1 MRADNIDAAAGDVLS
16 GVAGAPGAVEG
27 TARVVVDPFD
37 AEPLEP
43 GEILVCRFTD
53 PSWAPL
59 FSLAE
64 ALVIDIG
71 AAASHG
77 AIVARELGV
86 PCVIG
91 TGDGTR
97 RIRSGDR
104 LRVDGSAGRV
114 EILTRAPIG
123 STAGDSAR
131 RRRTAPRPALPAA
144 GQLAGEHVLHL
155 LGSGDHHRPRGHVQR
170 VPGAEVQAAQVAV
183 AVDGQFA
190 SATFTA
196 PYRAGLLVPDC
207 TSRRSNRGGA
217 GRSAR
222 REGHRRGR
230 AARPAGH
237 PTGRGDRHRR

>member
-1 MRADNIDAAAGDVLS
+1 VRDDDLGGAAGDVLS
-16 GVAGAPGAVEG
+16 GVAGSPGRVEG

-59 FSLAE
+59 FSLAD

-97 RIRSGDR
+97 RIRNGDR
-104 LRVDGSAGRV
+104 LKVDGSAGRV
-114 EILTRAPIG
+114 EIVARA
-123 STAGDSAR
+123 
-131 RRRTAPRPALPAA
+131 
-144 GQLAGEHVLHL
+144 
-155 LGSGDHHRPRGHVQR
+155 SG
-170 VPGAEVQAAQVAV
+170 A
-183 AVDGQFA
+183 DG
-190 SATFTA
+190 
-196 PYRAGLLVPDC
+196 
-207 TSRRSNRGGA
+207 GG
-217 GRSAR
+217 
-222 REGHRRGR
+222 
-230 AARPAGH
+230 
-237 PTGRGDRHRR
+237 